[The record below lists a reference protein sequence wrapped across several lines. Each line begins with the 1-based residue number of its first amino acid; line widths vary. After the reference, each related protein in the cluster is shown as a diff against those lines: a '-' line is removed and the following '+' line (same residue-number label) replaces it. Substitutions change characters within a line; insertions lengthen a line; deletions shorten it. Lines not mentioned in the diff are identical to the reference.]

1 MASTAPIR
9 LTKPRVAGMILEA
22 TAATISLVLLLWLML
37 WFITRVGPKD
47 RIEAYYVPYEPASM
61 PGVLSEEVAF
71 QATDVRRLRAAG
83 PSDETPGLRPGEIV
97 DEVVKK
103 VRSGS
108 GPVVIYVSAPV
119 VDRGSDADDPIRGL
133 IEAVAKESTRD
144 VVLALDI
151 AQIDSDRDLGVF
163 GNSPYGRVEKAV
175 QSVPETMRGRLVVMT
190 SAAAAQKSWSSE
202 ALGQSIFAYYLAEG
216 LAGGAKGWSGARPDA
231 ITVEGL
237 YQYVFEHVRWW
248 ARTHRESEQTP
259 MLLAAGSDGDQ
270 ARKLG
275 LRVIPRRAQGSAVA
289 GREVAAS
296 QLSKG
301 PAPGEGKGEEK
312 AREKGPENA
321 APAALKT
328 EVPPP
333 SPEDQL
339 SEEWKHQ
346 EKLRSERHPY
356 REFPV
361 SWKKYQDA
369 MLRAERVLRIS
380 RGDDRSVRERRFGEA
395 LSMARERR
403 KELEQAL
410 DSRASA
416 GVTFPFRP
424 LKGSPDGAKHLVD
437 ALKVLK
443 IDPPT
448 WLDLPPAPQSAEKAR
463 TDRDKG
469 APATGADGA
478 SPAFPPEFGARPG
491 EITPPFLELQ
501 LPTWAYQFTTAF
513 RCDGYFADQGRA
525 DLLLRLVELR
535 RDAELALHTDPR
547 GLPWIKPVVAEGDRI
562 RRTLQDRLFGMPRG
576 PLTEEQQSDLLRVK
590 SAYDDASQFIGKY
603 REARETFEGAASD
616 LPYYA
621 EWAIRMAALDA
632 GQPRTQGSVPSTLP
646 ESPLPESVGEAL
658 DALGALARALSPP
671 QPAGPAAAP
680 LSAEWLSRHVGAFE
694 EATQRLGESM
704 QKIEQQFT
712 LACERLGADQRA
724 EWVELDA
731 ALRVPRIPAARRKA
745 LVQRLLVLDESVDNP
760 TLRASDVEAA
770 PEGARFDPGFWVRA
784 AGFARLDLDL
794 RRLGQPPSAGGED
807 PDRIAIQNLWEMI
820 QSAGDRRGQDAL
832 GLVPAINEAARK
844 SREKARGQFLAPPR
858 ARGRDQAE
866 RALREQDCRIRC
878 LAACESEDLP
888 AADLEKSVAGYRSLG
903 ECLCL
908 DFHLERL
915 QADHA
920 ADRSL
925 AWLALEIERREK
937 DLELLS
943 TIRPAGPVRGLNLG
957 VTLPSGRA
965 EIREKDLKTEF
976 TVSLDSPGEKT
987 DGDRPLPEGLAF
999 LGLAGMAEGLTV
1011 DGQVASAV
1019 PGFRVPVPLTK
1030 RPFAHPFHLEQTLPS
1045 VKPNP
1050 NQETVDLKAEVFYR
1064 GRTDLAGPIR
1074 VAVLPCIIKE
1084 PVVIRI
1090 YQDPDRLREKYPGY
1104 DFSREKKQFEMH
1116 PSEGCLRKGGELDYV
1131 IEVENQLPI
1140 PRACSYR
1147 IVFFRDEKQFE
1158 LLGSEEPLSLAPHR
1172 SVSIKRGKIRS
1183 EDVANGRRPRLR
1195 VELTAD
1201 GKLIKD
1207 REVTFREVSF
1217 DEYIGLLRPEKRRA
1231 VPEKDNVDPGDYFI
1245 VTMKRKDD
1253 DPVAEPIDTRDMR
1266 CYMTTS
1272 GRPYAYCARDADKG
1286 SRWIWPGREF
1296 KFYQPIVPARPQ
1308 VKWYVEVG
1316 EDRQKEQEN

>member
-9 LTKPRVAGMILEA
+9 LTKPRVAGVILEA
-22 TAATISLVLLLWLML
+22 TAATISLVLVLWLLL

-47 RIEAYYVPYEPASM
+47 RIEAYYVPYEPASN
-61 PGVLSEEVAF
+61 PGVLSEEVAY
-71 QATDVRRLRAAG
+71 QANDVRRLRGAG
-83 PSDETPGLRPGEIV
+83 PSDETPGLRPGEMV

-119 VDRGSDADDPIRGL
+119 VDRGSDADESVRRL

-151 AQIDSDRDLGVF
+151 AQVDSDRDLGVF

-175 QSVPETMRGRLVVMT
+175 QSVPDAMRGRLVVMT

-216 LAGGAKGWSGARPDA
+216 LAGGAKGWSGARADA

-259 MLLAAGSDGDQ
+259 MLLAAGPDGDR

-275 LRVIPRRAQGSAVA
+275 LRAIPRHAQEAAGA
-289 GREVAAS
+289 GREAAAPES
-296 QLSKG
+296 TKG
-301 PAPGEGKGEEK
+301 PAPGEAKGEEK
-312 AREKGPENA
+312 KKGTENA
-321 APAALKT
+321 APAVLKT

-333 SPEDQL
+333 SLEDQL

-380 RGDDRSVRERRFGEA
+380 RGDDRSVREHRFGEA
-395 LSMARERR
+395 LSMVRERR

-424 LKGSPDGAKHLVD
+424 LKGSPDGAKRLVD

-448 WLDLPPAPQSAEKAR
+448 WLDLPPAPQSTEKAR

-513 RCDGYFADQGRA
+513 RCDGYFADRGRA

-547 GLPWIKPVVAEGDRI
+547 GLPWIKPVVAEGDRV
-562 RRTLQDRLFGMPRG
+562 RRTLQDRLFGMPKG
-576 PLTEEQQSDLLRVK
+576 PLTEEQQSDLHRVK
-590 SAYDDASQFIGKY
+590 AAYDDASQFIGKY
-603 REARETFEGAASD
+603 REARETFEASAYD

-632 GQPRTQGSVPSTLP
+632 GKLRTQGSVPSALP
-646 ESPLPESVGEAL
+646 ESPLPASVGEAL
-658 DALGALARALSPP
+658 DALGALARALRPP
-671 QPAGPAAAP
+671 RPEAPATATP
-680 LSAEWLSRHVGAFE
+680 SAEWLSRPVGALE

-712 LACERLGADQRA
+712 LSCERLGADQRPD
-724 EWVELDA
+724 WVELDA
-731 ALRVPRIPAARRKA
+731 ALRVPLIPAARRKA
-745 LVQRLLVLDESVDNP
+745 LVQRLLVLDESVDTP
-760 TLRASDVEAA
+760 ALRARDVEASR
-770 PEGARFDPGFWVRA
+770 EEARLDRGFWVRA

-794 RRLGQPPSAGGED
+794 RRLGLPPSADEED
-807 PDRIAIQNLWEMI
+807 PDRVAIRDLWGAI
-820 QSAGDRRGQDAL
+820 RSSGDPGGQSALR
-832 GLVPAINEAARK
+832 LVPGINEAARK
-844 SREKARGQFLAPPR
+844 SREKARSQLLDTPR
-858 ARGRDQAE
+858 ARDRDQAE
-866 RALREQDCRIRC
+866 LALREADCRIRC
-878 LAACESEDLP
+878 LAGGESEGLP
-888 AADLEKSVAGYRSLG
+888 AADLEKSVADYRRLG

-925 AWLALEIERREK
+925 AWLAREIESREK
-937 DLELLS
+937 ELDLRAAV
-943 TIRPAGPVRGLNLG
+943 RPAGSVRGLTLG
-957 VTLPSGRA
+957 VIPPGGRA
-965 EIREKDLKTEF
+965 EVGEDLKTQF
-976 TVSLDSPGEKT
+976 TVSLDAPGEKT

-999 LGLAGMAEGLTV
+999 LGLAGMAEGLIV
-1011 DGQVASAV
+1011 DGQGASDV
-1019 PGFRVPVPLTK
+1019 PGFSVPVPLAE
-1030 RPFAHPFHLEQTLPS
+1030 RPSRREFRLTQTGRDVKLPAG
-1045 VKPNP
+1045 
-1050 NQETVDLKAEVFYR
+1050 AEVANLDARIFYR
-1064 GRTDLAGPIR
+1064 GRHDLASPSPMR
-1074 VAVLPCIIKE
+1074 VAVRPYRIDD
-1084 PVVIRI
+1084 PVQIHVS
-1090 YQDPDRLREKYPGY
+1090 QDGDRLKAKYPGY
-1104 DFSREKKQFEMH
+1104 DRQIEDQFVKH
-1116 PSEGCLRKGGELDYV
+1116 PGEGYLRRGRDLDYV
-1131 IEVENQLPI
+1131 LKVVNRLPT
-1140 PRACSYR
+1140 PMTLSYR
-1147 IVFFRDEKQFE
+1147 IVLARDAK
-1158 LLGSEEPLSLAPHR
+1158 GPEEVLKKGDRVFPPRQPVEIWKDTIRAE
-1172 SVSIKRGKIRS
+1172 SVA
-1183 EDVANGRRPRLR
+1183 EGRRPRLR
-1195 VELTAD
+1195 VELAEG
-1201 GKLIKD
+1201 GKPLKMS
-1207 REVTFREVSF
+1207 EVVFAEAQFSQYIELESRYGFF
-1217 DEYIGLLRPEKRRA
+1217 DPKKEQRRPGEH
-1231 VPEKDNVDPGDYFI
+1231 FI
-1245 VTMKRKDD
+1245 VTMRRRVD
-1253 DPVAEPIDTRDMR
+1253 DPVTEPIPTTDMR
-1266 CYMTTS
+1266 CTMSPPGNTYVYS
-1272 GRPYAYCARDADKG
+1272 ARDDDNG
-1286 SRWIWPGREF
+1286 DPWIWPGREF
-1296 KFYQPIVPARPQ
+1296 KFYQPVLPSQRQ
-1308 VKWYVEVG
+1308 VKWHVEVG
-1316 EDRQKEQEN
+1316 EDRQKEQQN